1 MFNGLCNSVSQE
13 KGQKFNNIKVSS
25 CHWHLENHKMVKID
39 EKGIVAIQ
47 IPERKVVTTIEDADL
62 IQPLIRLRIKSIC
75 LMAFNQSRL
84 SAFISVQPCNS

>member
-39 EKGIVAIQ
+39 EKGI
-47 IPERKVVTTIEDADL
+47 ERNT
-62 IQPLIRLRIKSIC
+62 
-75 LMAFNQSRL
+75 
-84 SAFISVQPCNS
+84 